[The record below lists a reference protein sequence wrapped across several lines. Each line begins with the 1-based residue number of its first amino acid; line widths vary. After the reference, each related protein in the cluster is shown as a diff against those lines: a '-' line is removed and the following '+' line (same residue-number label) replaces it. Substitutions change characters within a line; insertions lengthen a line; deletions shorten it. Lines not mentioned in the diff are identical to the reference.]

1 MQKIDRSFV
10 AAVVAVAAAFAIVLG
25 LGFFIDRNFKSIS
38 GQTLGVILGCSIAGV
53 AFGILYLLSPRKQKK
68 RRTVVDIAEEQRRQ
82 EVIKDRDRT
91 VAAYQE
97 SKQVRM
103 AELAA
108 DPNKSKYLE
117 LMKRGEWW
125 TDEQIAYYENPAMT
139 ATCAHL
145 QPIERAMRSRGIDL
159 RLVMPPWEKFVA
171 IPMKVK
177 GDCCINEAEL
187 WRQFAVPECV
197 EHKTGYQP
205 ERSEFDN
212 PWAALVCSSCASSID
227 LVHPEWPRKSTAWF
241 PVAPGQTNSA

>member
-1 MQKIDRSFV
+1 MSKIDRSFV
-10 AAVVAVAAAFAIVLG
+10 AALVAVAGAFVIVLG

-38 GQTLGVILGCSIAGV
+38 GDTLGIILGCSIAGV
-53 AFGILYLLSPRKQKK
+53 AFGILYLLTPKKKKPRK
-68 RRTVVDIAEEQRRQ
+68 TVVDIAQEQRRQ
-82 EVIKDRDRT
+82 EAMKDRDRT
-91 VAAYQE
+91 IAAYQE
-97 SKQVRM
+97 SKRARM

-108 DPNKSKYLE
+108 DPNKRKYLA
-117 LMKRGEWW
+117 LMERGEWW
-125 TDEQIAYYENPAMT
+125 TDEQIAYHENPAMI
-139 ATCAHL
+139 ATCPHL

-159 RLVMPPWEKFVA
+159 RLVMPPWEKFVT